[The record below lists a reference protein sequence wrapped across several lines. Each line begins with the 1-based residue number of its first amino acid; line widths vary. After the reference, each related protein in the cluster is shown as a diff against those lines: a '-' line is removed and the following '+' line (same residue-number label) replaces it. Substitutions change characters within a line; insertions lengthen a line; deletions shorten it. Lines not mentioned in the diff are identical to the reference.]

1 MSPHRGVFV
10 TGTDTGVGKTLVACC
25 LLEILSA
32 GGIGTGAFKPVAA
45 GARRTPEGWRNEDA
59 ERLMEHSSVAFDYAQ
74 VNPVTLP
81 DAVAPH
87 IAAARV
93 GVDLAIPPLL
103 RAFQALDRRAEF
115 IVTEG
120 AGGWLVPLCRGESLA
135 DLAAAIGSPVLLVVG
150 LRLGCLNHA
159 LLTVEAIRRRG
170 LELAGWV
177 GNCLDP
183 AMPELDAN
191 VATLDEAVEAPRLGL
206 VPWIEAADHATRV
219 IRAIDAMDLDQIRA
233 LLAKPLI

>member
-1 MSPHRGVFV
+1 MSPGRGIFV

-32 GGIGTGAFKPVAA
+32 AGIRTGAFKPVAA
-45 GARRTPEGWRNEDA
+45 GARHTSEGWRNEDA
-59 ERLMEHSSVAFDYAQ
+59 ERLIEHSSAAFDYAE

-87 IAAARV
+87 IAAARA
-93 GVDLAIPPLL
+93 GMDLEIPPLL
-103 RAFQALDRRAEF
+103 RAYQAMGRRAEC

-120 AGGWLVPLCRGESLA
+120 AGGWLVPLGRGETMA
-135 DLAAAIGSPVLLVVG
+135 DLATAIGSPVLLVVG

-159 LLTVEAIRRRG
+159 LLTVEAVRRRG
-170 LELAGWV
+170 LEVAGWV

-191 VATLDEAVEAPRLGL
+191 VATLDDVLGAPRLGL
-206 VPWIEAADHATRV
+206 VPWIEAEDHASLVTRAV
-219 IRAIDAMDLDQIRA
+219 DAIDLDRIEA
-233 LLAKPLI
+233 LFAKPLI